1 MTNKKLKPS
10 LRKIDS
16 IRCECGKE
24 IKVIPEVRSMGEA
37 IEIHVAMHIENLKP
51 LAKEDEEAD
60 RLRDIL
66 IVQLF
71 NLLLNKESD
80 S

>member
-1 MTNKKLKPS
+1 
-10 LRKIDS
+10 
-16 IRCECGKE
+16 
-24 IKVIPEVRSMGEA
+24 MGEA